1 QTYTVWIVN
10 HTRSDPPL
18 DTAVGLVTFVA
29 TEATSLLNGIL
40 PVNLP
45 AGFTLDRVAVTT
57 GSIWGVEPLAAGLV
71 NVFQKIFFRALAQLE
86 RPQLMHQY
94 GLILE
99 NLDGFDDPTNKFV
112 MRGVPH
118 TLGLQVSLAQDPTQQ
133 PNPPAE
139 MTGWS
144 GDGAPGTGSLRE
156 FAIGAVTQHF
166 TKSLNRVQ
174 GTDFRLP
181 QQRERAA
188 LEAFQLSLR

>member
-1 QTYTVWIVN
+1 MFVLGGLRQLVCWAITLTMAVPIARANEALVEYGRQLFFEETFNGNGRTCGTCHPAGNNLTI
-10 HTRSDPPL
+10 DPKFIETLPATDPL
-18 DTAVGLVTFVA
+18 FVA
-29 TEATSLLNGIL
+29 ELN
-40 PVNLP
+40 P
-45 AGFTLDRVAVTT
+45 
-57 GSIWGVEPLAAGLV
+57 
-71 NVFQKIFFRALAQLE
+71 ALAQLE
-86 RPQLMHQY
+86 RPELMRRF

-139 MTGWS
+139 RTGWS

-166 TKSLNRVQ
+166 TKRLNRVE
-174 GTDFRLP
+174 GTD
-181 QQRERAA
+181 
-188 LEAFQLSLR
+188 